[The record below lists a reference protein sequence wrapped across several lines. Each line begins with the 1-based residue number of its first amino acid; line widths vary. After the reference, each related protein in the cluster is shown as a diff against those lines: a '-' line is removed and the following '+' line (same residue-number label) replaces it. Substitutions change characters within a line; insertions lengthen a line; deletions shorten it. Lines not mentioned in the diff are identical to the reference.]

1 MTPAMPPSPIRCH
14 TFSSVIASY
23 DLESDSQF
31 TKTPATLSRSF
42 SRFLAPRT
50 GWQDQPDRRRHDP
63 HHPAQFPHCGA
74 QRRHEDDDVP
84 EWPDE
89 QAKPPGLRLHAHADT
104 LGRRVGRL
112 RLTVP
117 YQFDPDDKAELANVA
132 DVRMLAERLQEA
144 MERRDLGT
152 ELLQRALPRNDVQ
165 VGQRHGA
172 AQRVARI
179 AVTVEESLEL
189 LVAAEERP
197 VDTLGRQRGGKGQIA
212 AGHPLADRHE
222 VRLHALVLAGEH
234 PTRAAEAGGHFISD
248 QQHPIA

>member
-63 HHPAQFPHCGA
+63 HHPAQFPYCGA

-84 EWPDE
+84 ERPDE
-89 QAKPPGLRLHAHADT
+89 QAKPPGLRRHAHADT

-132 DVRMLAERLQEA
+132 DVRMLAERLQGG
-144 MERRDLGT
+144 MRRRVLGT
-152 ELLQRALPRNDVQ
+152 GLLRRAPPRNDV
-165 VGQRHGA
+165 RLA
-172 AQRVARI
+172 SATAQ
-179 AVTVEESLEL
+179 
-189 LVAAEERP
+189 P
-197 VDTLGRQRGGKGQIA
+197 
-212 AGHPLADRHE
+212 
-222 VRLHALVLAGEH
+222 
-234 PTRAAEAGGHFISD
+234 
-248 QQHPIA
+248 

>member
-42 SRFLAPRT
+42 SRLLAPRT

-84 EWPDE
+84 ERPDE
-89 QAKPPGLRLHAHADT
+89 QAKPPGLRRHAHPDT
-104 LGRRVGRL
+104 LGRRVGLL

-117 YQFDPDDKAELANVA
+117 YQFDPDDKAELAHVA
-132 DVRMLAERLQEA
+132 DVRLLAERVQQA
-144 MERRDLGT
+144 T
-152 ELLQRALPRNDVQ
+152 ELRHPRTELVQRALPRNDVQ
-165 VGQRHGA
+165 LGARRAA
-172 AQRVARI
+172 AQRGARI
-179 AVTVEESLEL
+179 AV
-189 LVAAEERP
+189 LV
-197 VDTLGRQRGGKGQIA
+197 
-212 AGHPLADRHE
+212 
-222 VRLHALVLAGEH
+222 
-234 PTRAAEAGGHFISD
+234 
-248 QQHPIA
+248 

>member
-14 TFSSVIASY
+14 TFSSAIASY
-23 DLESDSQF
+23 DLEFDSQF
-31 TKTPATLSRSF
+31 TKTPTTLSRSF
-42 SRFLAPRT
+42 SSILTPRT
-50 GWQDQPDRRRHDP
+50 GGQDQ
-63 HHPAQFPHCGA
+63 
-74 QRRHEDDDVP
+74 
-84 EWPDE
+84 
-89 QAKPPGLRLHAHADT
+89 

-117 YQFDPDDKAELANVA
+117 YQFDPDNKAELADVA

-179 AVTVEESLEL
+179 AVTVEEGLEL

-197 VDTLGRQRGGKGQIA
+197 VDTLGRQRGSKGQIA

-234 PTRAAEAGGHFISD
+234 PARAAEAGGHLVGD
-248 QQHPIA
+248 EQHPIA